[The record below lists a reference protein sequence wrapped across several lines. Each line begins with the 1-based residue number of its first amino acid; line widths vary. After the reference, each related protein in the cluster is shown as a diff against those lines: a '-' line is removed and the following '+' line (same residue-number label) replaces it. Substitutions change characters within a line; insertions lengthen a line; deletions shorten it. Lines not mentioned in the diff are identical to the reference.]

1 MHKPTSTPK
10 RRGAKE
16 GRAIDQ
22 LRPEK
27 GASCNPIFRIATARY
42 DVEDNEILGSGNFDI
57 VKGGTFYQ
65 NDDFQYRFNRW
76 QRFSH
81 PL

>member
-1 MHKPTSTPK
+1 MHKPTSMLK
-10 RRGAKE
+10 RRAAKE
-16 GRAIDQ
+16 GQAIGL

-27 GASCNPIFRIATARY
+27 GACSSHPYCPHYNRPPRY

-65 NDDFQYRFNRW
+65 NDDFQYRFNR
-76 QRFSH
+76 
-81 PL
+81 

>member
-1 MHKPTSTPK
+1 MHKPTSTLK
-10 RRGAKE
+10 RRAAKE
-16 GRAIDQ
+16 GQAIDQ

-27 GASCNPIFRIATARY
+27 GAPHNHIVRITTVRY

-65 NDDFQYRFNRW
+65 NDDFQYRFNRC

-81 PL
+81 P

>member
-1 MHKPTSTPK
+1 MHKPTSTLK
-10 RRGAKE
+10 RRAAKE
-16 GRAIDQ
+16 GQAIDQ

-27 GASCNPIFRIATARY
+27 GEHTYLVHVATSRY

-65 NDDFQYRFNRW
+65 NDDFQYRFNR
-76 QRFSH
+76 
-81 PL
+81 

>member
-1 MHKPTSTPK
+1 MHKPTSMLK
-10 RRGAKE
+10 RRAAKE
-16 GRAIDQ
+16 GQAIDQ

-27 GASCNPIFRIATARY
+27 GVAHTHIVHITTPRY

-65 NDDFQYRFNRW
+65 NDDFQYRFNR
-76 QRFSH
+76 
-81 PL
+81 